1 MLSYFSNMHYMD
13 RYMPNTTKIT
23 QANLSINTMGRGTQ
37 DITAEIISAVTNT
50 KIQAGL
56 CHLFLQHTSASLIL
70 CENYD
75 SQVRRDLENYLIR
88 LVPDGD
94 PLFKHVS
101 EGQDDMAAHIRTILT
116 QTCLTIPIQNAK
128 LALGTWQGI
137 YLYEHRY
144 QAHNRNILI
153 TTMGY

>member
-1 MLSYFSNMHYMD
+1 MHND
-13 RYMPNTTKIT
+13 IKVQQSIIT
-23 QANLSINTMGRGTQ
+23 VDTSGRGTQ
-37 DITAEIISAVTNT
+37 DITADIATAANT

-101 EGQDDMAAHIRTILT
+101 EGQDDMPAHIRTILT
-116 QTCLTIPIQNAK
+116 QTSLTIPIQNGK

-144 QAHNRNILI
+144 QLHHRNILI
-153 TTMGY
+153 TSMGY

>member
-1 MLSYFSNMHYMD
+1 
-13 RYMPNTTKIT
+13 MPNTTKIT

-37 DITAEIISAVTNT
+37 DITAEIISAVANT

-56 CHLFLQHTSASLIL
+56 CHLFIQHTSASLIL

-94 PLFKHVS
+94 PLFKHIS
-101 EGQDDMAAHIRTILT
+101 EGQDDMPAHIRTILT
-116 QTCLTIPIQNAK
+116 QTSLTIPIQNGK

-144 QAHNRNILI
+144 QPHHRNILI
-153 TTMGY
+153 TIMGN